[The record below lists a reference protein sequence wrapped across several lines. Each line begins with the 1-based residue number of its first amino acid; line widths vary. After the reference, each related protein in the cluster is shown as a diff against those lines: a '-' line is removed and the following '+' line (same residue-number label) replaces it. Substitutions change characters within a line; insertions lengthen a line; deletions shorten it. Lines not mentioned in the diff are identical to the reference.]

1 MNATAIPA
9 GYRYDAQR
17 RLVHE
22 DMIKPIDQARDKLV
36 LELVDKAQALSKQLA
51 EFKMSAFGDVA
62 AFVDM
67 SVEEYGVKRRG
78 TKGNVSLLSFDGR
91 YMIKKAVQ
99 ESIQFD
105 ERLLAARALID
116 ECLLEWT
123 EGARPEVVA
132 LINDAFRTDTKG
144 EIRTARVLALRR
156 LNITDERW
164 QKAMQAI
171 GEACQVAGSKDYI
184 RVYERV
190 GDTDQWKAIPLD
202 IAGV

>member
-1 MNATAIPA
+1 MTTTDIPA
-9 GYRYDAQR
+9 GYRQDAQG

-22 DMIKPIDQARDKLV
+22 QLIKPVDLERDRLV
-36 LELVDKAQALSKQLA
+36 LDLVGKAQALSKQLA
-51 EFKMSAFGDVA
+51 EFKESAFGDVA

-99 ESIQFD
+99 ETIQFD
-105 ERLLAARALID
+105 ERLHAARELID

-156 LNITDERW
+156 LNIVDGRW
-164 QKAMQAI
+164 QKAMTAI

-184 RVYERV
+184 RLYERV
-190 GDTDQWKAIPLD
+190 GDTDQWKGISLD

>member
-22 DMIKPIDQARDKLV
+22 DMIKPIDRERDELV
-36 LELVDKAQALSKQLA
+36 LELVDKAKALNKALA
-51 EFKMSAFGDVA
+51 DFKVSAFGDVA
-62 AFVDM
+62 AFVDL
-67 SVEEYGVKRRG
+67 SVEQYGVKRRG
-78 TKGNVSLLSFDGR
+78 MKGNVSLLSFDGC
-91 YMIKKAVQ
+91 YKITKAVQ

-105 ERLLAARALID
+105 ERLVAARELID
-116 ECLLEWT
+116 ACLLEWT
-123 EGARPEVVA
+123 KGARPEVVT
-132 LINDAFRTDTKG
+132 LINDAFRADTKG

-156 LNITDERW
+156 LDIKDERW
-164 QKAMQAI
+164 KRAMDAI

-184 RVYERV
+184 RLYERV
-190 GDTDQWKAIPLD
+190 GDSDQWKAIPLD

>member
-22 DMIKPIDQARDKLV
+22 DMIKPIDRERDELV
-36 LELVDKAQALSKQLA
+36 LGLVDKAKALNKALA
-51 EFKMSAFGDVA
+51 DFKVSAFGDVA
-62 AFVDM
+62 AFVDL
-67 SVEEYGVKRRG
+67 SVEQYGVKRRG
-78 TKGNVSLLSFDGR
+78 MKGNVSLLSFDGR
-91 YMIKKAVQ
+91 YKITKAVQ

-105 ERLLAARALID
+105 ERLVAARELID
-116 ECLLEWT
+116 ACLLEWT
-123 EGARPEVVA
+123 KGARPEVVT
-132 LINDAFRTDTKG
+132 LINDAFRADTKG

-156 LNITDERW
+156 LDIKDERW
-164 QKAMQAI
+164 KRAMDAI

-184 RVYERV
+184 RLYERV
-190 GDTDQWKAIPLD
+190 GDSDQWKAISLD